1 MDAQTKQQNPIVRQ
15 LASLK
20 VLSRLLGHELHA
32 QQSSRSLTLSRE
44 EVIEIQTTIDLFIEE
59 ISRRQTQA
67 PLAAGASG
75 APGVTAQ
82 PTASEP
88 RMVAARN

>member
-1 MDAQTKQQNPIVRQ
+1 MDSQSKQQNPIVRQ

-44 EVIEIQTTIDLFIEE
+44 EVIEIQTTVDLFIEE
-59 ISRRQTQA
+59 IVRRQSQA
-67 PLAAGASG
+67 PVQSG
-75 APGVTAQ
+75 APGAPGAPLQ
-82 PTASEP
+82 PPVSEP
-88 RMVAARN
+88 RMVVARN

>member
-1 MDAQTKQQNPIVRQ
+1 MDTQTKQQNPIVRQ

-59 ISRRQTQA
+59 ISRRQSQT
-67 PLAAGASG
+67 PITSG
-75 APGVTAQ
+75 APGMPGTPAQ
-82 PTASEP
+82 PSVSEP